1 MNRIYLLA
9 VGTLFTCAAA
19 ARADLSFA
27 ATMTGGAERPIPTAS
42 PAHADA
48 VGTLSGSAGSYV
60 FTYHIDY
67 VGITGNSIN
76 GAHIHQTNPGIDPL
90 NEFGSVIHPLDN
102 SSGLPVPNGTISG
115 DWRFDDAS
123 NPLTDARAQAL
134 IAGLDYFNIHSLPN
148 FGGGEIRGQI
158 TLVPEPSSLSV
169 LGLGCAGLLA
179 RRRRSN

>member
-1 MNRIYLLA
+1 MNRIFVSA
-9 VGTLFTCAAA
+9 VGVLFACTSA

-27 ATMTGGAERPIPTAS
+27 ATMTGGAERPVANASTA
-42 PAHADA
+42 HGDA

-67 VGITGNSIN
+67 FGITGTSIN
-76 GAHIHQTNPGIDPL
+76 GAHIHQTSPGIDPI
-90 NEFGSVIHPLDN
+90 NEFGGIIHPLDN
-102 SSGLPVPNGTISG
+102 SSGLPVPDGTIAG

-134 IAGLDYFNIHSLPN
+134 INGLDYFNIHSLPS

-158 TLVPEPSSLSV
+158 GVVPEPSSLSL
-169 LGLGCAGLLA
+169 LGLGSVTLLA